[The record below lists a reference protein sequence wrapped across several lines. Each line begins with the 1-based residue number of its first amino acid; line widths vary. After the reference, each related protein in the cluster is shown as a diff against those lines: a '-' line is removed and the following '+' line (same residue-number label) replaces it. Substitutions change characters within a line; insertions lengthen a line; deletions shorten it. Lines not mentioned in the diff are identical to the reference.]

1 MNIWTRLHQLNK
13 VASENSSGRNL
24 WHRAGQDFYGNLT
37 LAKFRHE
44 YKFLCNEADMTILQ
58 ARLKG
63 MLKLD
68 SHVGEKG
75 CYEIRSIYFDDIY
88 DTCYH
93 KNAAGTDP
101 RAKYRIRCY
110 DASDKRIVLEKKIK
124 MRGKTHK
131 KSYPLTREMYDV
143 IMAGNYADLFREVT
157 QDEAF
162 EKQNIPDMSADG
174 GACVVVHMQSR
185 KTNQMNVLQ
194 EFLLLGMTRGMK
206 PKVMVVYERIP
217 FVEKAG
223 NVRVTLDRNIASSTD
238 YGNFFQKNLAKQPV
252 LQKGRH
258 LLEVKYDEFLP
269 AYIKENLE
277 SGRLRQTTF
286 SKYYICRNERM
297 RR

>member
-1 MNIWTRLHQLNK
+1 MSIWTRLHQLNNVQSK
-13 VASENSSGRNL
+13 FSCVSSG
-24 WHRAGQDFYGNLT
+24 GKFES
-37 LAKFRHE
+37 AKFRHE
-44 YKFLCNEADMTILQ
+44 YKFLCSEADMTILQ
-58 ARLKG
+58 ARLNG

-68 SHVGEKG
+68 SHVGDKG

-131 KSYPLTREMYDV
+131 KSYLLTREMYDA
-143 IMAGNYADLFREVT
+143 IMAGNYVDLFCEVT
-157 QDEAF
+157 QDETVA
-162 EKQNIPDMSADG
+162 KQKSG
-174 GACVVVHMQSR
+174 VESQSR
-185 KTNQMNVLQ
+185 ESNQMNVLQ
-194 EFLLLGMTRGMK
+194 EFLMLGMTRGMK
-206 PKVMVVYERIP
+206 PKIMVVYERIP

-223 NVRVTLDRNIASSTD
+223 NVRVTLDRNIAASTD
-238 YGNFFQKNLAKQPV
+238 YRNFFHTKLVKQPV
-252 LQKGRH
+252 LPKGKH